1 MVAVVERPAPN
12 RIDVSFDQWP
22 LVVVSFIGQPSDQ
35 AFAEYLGILERNLHD
50 TLSRGLKTAIL
61 VDTTLGPL
69 PVSTKQRQL
78 QADWLGR
85 LHQTLRAGCA
95 GTGFVVQ
102 SPVVRG
108 VMTAVMWMQELP
120 HPYAICA
127 TYQRA
132 ESWCIQRLAEANID
146 IYPRVSPTAM

>member
-1 MVAVVERPAPN
+1 MQRRDPN

-22 LVVVSFIGQPSDQ
+22 LVVVSFVGQPSDQ
-35 AFAEYLGILERNLHD
+35 AFAEYLRVLESNLHK
-50 TLSRGLKTAIL
+50 TLSRKLKTAIL

-78 QADWLGR
+78 QAEWLAR
-85 LHQTLRAGCA
+85 LTPTLRTGCA

-127 TYQRA
+127 TYERA

-146 IYPRVSPTAM
+146 VYPRVSPAALGR